1 MNKMFRNL
9 KNSNKQKN
17 NCKIKKQMKIF
28 NKINKNKLNR
38 IIKSKIN
45 KKIRKLKL
53 KFKNQFSLN

>member
-1 MNKMFRNL
+1 MNL

-17 NCKIKKQMKIF
+17 NCKIKQLMKIF
-28 NKINKNKLNR
+28 NKINKNKMKKIL
-38 IIKSKIN
+38 KSKIN